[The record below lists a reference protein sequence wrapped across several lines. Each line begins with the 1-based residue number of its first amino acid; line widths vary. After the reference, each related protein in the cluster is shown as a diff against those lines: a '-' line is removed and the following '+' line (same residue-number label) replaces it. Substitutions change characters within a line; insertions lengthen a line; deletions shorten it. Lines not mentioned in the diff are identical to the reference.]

1 MQQRGARRGGGMS
14 EYYSDGEGEEYE
26 GEDDDY
32 SRSGVDE
39 EPEESEEESEEEEE
53 EWTNDHLKLL
63 YMVSRY
69 AACAETADDE
79 ETWIRKNSLLVL
91 MYEGIVEG
99 VYDYDYAP
107 ISQLVG
113 RKRLWLNITQE
124 GKDDIDD
131 LRQGGLLNGLKLS
144 SEDLQPVTAYQV
156 SAKGKELASLIP
168 REFRTEVD
176 NLIYHDNELLEVQFE
191 ENAGLFDDEGEP
203 EEPCFMLVSSG
214 EDGFEKVSGITD
226 TEDVSYVSSPYL
238 PQCLRG
244 FGPDTKDNTSRSHES
259 AAGASGIK
267 DELDENIILKQLN
280 IIVAE
285 WIPFG
290 ANQIV
295 ALNEK
300 LGSTD
305 RCQGGLFTGELD
317 SDPTSTSFQVP
328 PGLTRVGVLDFNE
341 LKFLNIEAEINFPE
355 DEGIIQ
361 VRNLGRNLGK
371 FGHILGIF
379 CGILARLTEIFDRW
393 RSSGCTSGW
402 RARCSTA

>member
-1 MQQRGARRGGGMS
+1 MVPAAAPGLRAPLPLLPGNARAATADAGRVLAQRGPRRRPGMS

-26 GEDDDY
+26 GEEDEY

-39 EPEESEEESEEEEE
+39 DPEESEESEEEEEEE

-244 FGPDTKDNTSRSHES
+244 FGPDTKDNTGQHRRGTHQ
-259 AAGASGIK
+259 AQNG
-267 DELDENIILKQLN
+267 
-280 IIVAE
+280 
-285 WIPFG
+285 P
-290 ANQIV
+290 
-295 ALNEK
+295 
-300 LGSTD
+300 
-305 RCQGGLFTGELD
+305 
-317 SDPTSTSFQVP
+317 
-328 PGLTRVGVLDFNE
+328 
-341 LKFLNIEAEINFPE
+341 
-355 DEGIIQ
+355 
-361 VRNLGRNLGK
+361 
-371 FGHILGIF
+371 
-379 CGILARLTEIFDRW
+379 
-393 RSSGCTSGW
+393 
-402 RARCSTA
+402 